1 MDESQQSKVV
11 SGAAFS
17 SDRLSNDSSPYLE
30 ALYETYLSDPQAV
43 SGDWRAYFDDLR
55 GGAQDVP
62 HSPVQAQF
70 LELGRRRLMQA
81 APEAAASVAS
91 GSAAQQVASALISAY
106 RVYGHIS
113 ARKNPL
119 SIRPAA
125 AVPELTPEYYGL
137 NASDLATT
145 VQEGHFSGTL
155 QQITQQLQASYCG
168 SIGFEFSYLPSG
180 EREWFQTRI
189 EQAKGR
195 GSYSAEQK
203 RRIYTKLNAA
213 EGLEKYLDQ
222 EFVGQKRFSLEGGES
237 FIPLLDTL
245 IQQGGPAGV
254 KETVIG
260 MAHRGRLNVLVNI
273 FGKKP
278 ADLFDEFRGK
288 KELPDN
294 PDVAGDVKY
303 HMGFSSDVRTA
314 GGPMHLAL
322 AFNPS
327 HLEIVSPVVHG
338 SVRARQDHR
347 DDVQR
352 KQVLPITIHGD
363 AAVSGQGVVMET
375 LNLSRLR
382 GFSTGG
388 AVRIVIN
395 NQVGFT
401 TSDPRD
407 TRSSRYCTDVAKIA
421 NAPVMHV
428 NGDDPE
434 AVTFA
439 GELALAYRQ
448 EFGKDVFIDLICYR
462 RLGHNEGD
470 DPTMTQPIMYR
481 EIKAHLTTRALY
493 AAVLEEEGVL
503 KAGEAEALITAF
515 RDRLDQGNTVVE
527 EVANEEQSKLAINW
541 SKHIG
546 THWSEETETKVS
558 AERLAALGVAL
569 TSVPEGFGLHRAV
582 DRVLKNR
589 REMSVGNQPI
599 DWGMGETLAYA
610 TLLEDGFD
618 VRLDGQDA
626 GRGTFVHRHAV
637 LHDQNAQDTQNEEYM
652 PLAHLPEAKG
662 RIEVIDSTL
671 SEEAVM
677 AFEYGYSTSAPDSLV
692 IWEAQFGDF
701 ANGAQSVIDQFISAG
716 ESKWQRLSAVT
727 LLLPHGYE
735 GQGPEHSSARL
746 ERYLQLCAQKNMQ
759 VVVPSCAAQIFHLLR
774 RQMIRPYRK
783 PLVIMSPKSLLRNK
797 AAMSPLSEFTD
808 GKFMEVMP
816 DALVRRSQRV
826 VISSG
831 KLHWE
836 LTEAREKGGLQDDV
850 ALIRL
855 EQLYP
860 FPLTQLQAELASYPG
875 AQVIWAQEEPQNQGA
890 WLMIRDDL
898 EAALQAGQA
907 LTYAGRPRSA
917 STAAGYKKMH
927 DKEQAQVIQDAL
939 GQRVPVQTLPVR
951 AEATAQS

>member
-1 MDESQQSKVV
+1 MNDSQHATVMY
-11 SGAAFS
+11 GGNAAFV
-17 SDRLSNDSSPYLE
+17 E
-30 ALYETYLSDPQAV
+30 TLYEAYLTDPASV
-43 SGDWRAYFDDLR
+43 DSDWRSYFDEVR
-55 GGAQDVP
+55 AGAP
-62 HSPVQAQF
+62 ETAHSAVQARF
-70 LELGRRRLMQA
+70 YDSGRRRSR
-81 APEAAASVAS
+81 AASAPS
-91 GSAAQQVASALISAY
+91 SSNAAQQAAGALVSAY

-113 ARKNPL
+113 AAKNPL
-119 SIRPAA
+119 TIRPPAV
-125 AVPELTPEYYGL
+125 VPELTPEYYGL
-137 NASDLATT
+137 SAQDLNTP
-145 VQEGHFSGTL
+145 VSEGHFSGTL
-155 QQITQQLQASYCG
+155 SQVIDQLEQSYCG
-168 SIGFEFSYLPSG
+168 AIGFEFSYLPSG
-180 EREWFQTRI
+180 EREWFQQRI
-189 EQAKGR
+189 ERAKGR
-195 GSYSAEQK
+195 GDYSTEQK
-203 RRIYTKLNAA
+203 KRIYAKLNAA
-213 EGLEKYLDQ
+213 EGLEQYLHQ
-222 EFVGQKRFSLEGGES
+222 RYVGQKRFSLEGGES
-237 FIPLLDTL
+237 FIPLMDSL
-245 IQQGGPAGV
+245 IQRGGEAGV

-278 ADLFDEFRGK
+278 ADLFDEFEGK
-288 KELPDN
+288 KVLSED

-338 SVRARQDHR
+338 SVRARQDNR
-347 DDVQR
+347 DDVDR

-382 GFSTGG
+382 GFATGG

-395 NQVGFT
+395 NQIGFT
-401 TSDPRD
+401 ISDPRD

-421 NAPVMHV
+421 NAPVLHV

-434 AVTFA
+434 AVVFA

-448 EFGKDVFIDLICYR
+448 EFSKDVFVDLICFR
-462 RLGHNEGD
+462 RYGHNEGD

-481 EIKAHLTTRALY
+481 EIKAHPGTRALY
-493 AAVLEEEGVL
+493 ARVLEKEGVL
-503 KAGEAEALITAF
+503 AAGEEAEWTSTF
-515 RDRLDQGNTVVE
+515 RDKLDQGASVVT
-527 EVANEEQSKLAINW
+527 EVSNEEQSRLAINW
-541 SKHIG
+541 RKYIG
-546 THWSEETETKVS
+546 VHWTEDAETAVS
-558 AERLAALGVAL
+558 AERIAKLGETL
-569 TSVPEGFGLHRAV
+569 SSVPEGFTPHRAV
-582 DRVLKNR
+582 ERVLKNR
-589 REMSVGNQPI
+589 REMSRGEAPI

-618 VRLDGQDA
+618 VRLDGQDS

-637 LHDQNAQDTQNEEYM
+637 LHDQSATDAMSEEYTS
-652 PLAHLPEAKG
+652 LAHLSGVTK

-701 ANGAQSVIDQFISAG
+701 ANGAQAVIDQFISAG
-716 ESKWQRLSAVT
+716 ESKWQRLSGLT

-759 VVVPSCAAQIFHLLR
+759 VVVPSSAAQIFHLLR

-783 PLVIMSPKSLLRNK
+783 PLIVMTPKSLLRNK
-797 AAMSPLSEFTD
+797 LAMSPLSEFTG
-808 GKFMEVMP
+808 GKFCEVIGDESRP
-816 DALVRRSQRV
+816 TARRV

-831 KLHWE
+831 KLHWDLSE
-836 LTEAREKGGLQDDV
+836 TREKANAEGQALDV
-850 ALIRL
+850 ALVRL

-860 FPLTQLQAELASYPG
+860 FPVDNLRRELEKYPN
-875 AQVIWAQEEPQNQGA
+875 ADVIWAQEEPQNQGA
-890 WLMIRDDL
+890 WLMLRDDF
-898 EAALQAGQA
+898 EAALLPGQT
-907 LTYAGRPRSA
+907 LQYAGRPRSA
-917 STAAGYKKMH
+917 STAVGYKHLH
-927 DKEQAQVIQDAL
+927 DREQTRLIQDAL
-939 GQRVPVQTLPVR
+939 GRRVEPEVTTVKK
-951 AEATAQS
+951 EATPQS